1 MKSNK
6 EKLRSALLKWKNLK
20 VESYGY
26 PGSFKHPKS
35 GKRVTFSEASWYITE
50 ELDRI
55 LNKYYP
61 DEIL

>member
-6 EKLRSALLKWKNLK
+6 EKLRSALLKWNKLK

-35 GKRVTFSEASWYITE
+35 GKRVTFTEASWYIRK
-50 ELDRI
+50 ELDHI
-55 LNKYYP
+55 LNKYIK
-61 DEIL
+61 DEI